1 MKKLNTNH
9 QVIQRL
15 LDISPR
21 GTAWM
26 RMFFML
32 VMMMMTSALAT
43 AQKTYGIKIAGVE
56 VTSENCAD
64 LSVIPDVEGKVSYD
78 VNTQTLTLENATINS
93 SEVGIFIE
101 KSRNIELIGKN
112 TISAGMAA
120 LSVIDAYC
128 VIRSKS
134 AGNLKLNS
142 SKDCAIYVKNSRISI
157 LNNEIYAEGKWG
169 LKGERGNEKISIR
182 NAYLESTGSEGSICN
197 FESFEL
203 ENCRLVQPKGAAFD
217 ATLKAVA
224 LNGKIVTDK
233 VVIVPPK
240 KYGIMVAGVEV
251 TNFNCNDL
259 SVIDGVE
266 GNMSYNLETNT
277 LTMQNVTINKE
288 TNITGIKVI
297 DCNDLKIEVIGN
309 NSITTE
315 SFGIYS
321 KVPCTISGFGTL
333 RLKNRDAGLRMLNTV
348 TIEGVK
354 LFVDGWWGNGLSGVD
369 GETEILTLRNVYVEV
384 TGIKGSICNLK
395 SLVLDGCSI
404 VEPEGA
410 AFDATLKAVALNG
423 KNVIDKVVIAS
434 DLKKYGVKVA
444 GVEVTNINGDDLSVI
459 DGVEGKV
466 RYNPMTKTL
475 TLEDATISSSRPV
488 NGIYIE
494 GDTKIILKG
503 TNTISTP
510 WACLSV
516 SNSTSSISGTGTL
529 TLNSNSNYIALYMNH
544 SNITIEDVKI
554 YAEGKWGI
562 SGENEGEYLTLRN
575 AYLEATGT
583 SGSVCDLNNL
593 ILDDCS
599 IIRPVGAT
607 FDVDKHAVVKDG
619 NVVTNKVI
627 IASQNMQMYGI
638 RVAGVEVTSENC
650 AELNYIDG
658 INSGEMSY
666 DPKTNTLIMKEVSF
680 SSSSTDCAI
689 ENYGCAN
696 LNIKVTGYVGIQ
708 TTEAECIC
716 LDEATTISGTGT
728 IVTES
733 EENEGIIFRKS
744 LTIDGIRL
752 YGENNCGITGENGD
766 TEVLTVRNAY
776 VKVGTIC
783 NIKSLVLDGSS
794 IVQPEGAAFDAT
806 LKGVAFE
813 GDLATDVLIKPTDYL
828 GIDVA
833 GVMVTKANCA
843 DLSVLDGVTGKL
855 SYDPMTNTLTMQDCT
870 ISPTTSDLGLF
881 IEEGKDLKV
890 EILGNNNITARDG
903 CIMLYGKS
911 IISGSGTLNV
921 TCSNNTAIFARTPS
935 LTIEG
940 IRLIVEGD
948 WSGITGF
955 DGQTEVITVRNAYVE
970 VTGGLGSIDDIKDL
984 VLEGCSIVQP
994 KGAAFDA
1001 TLKCVALN
1009 GEVVKDKVVIEPDA
1023 SGINDITA
1031 DVPARKKGVFTVQ
1044 GVKQTQSWN
1053 ELPAGVYIV
1062 DGVKRVKR

>member
-1 MKKLNTNH
+1 
-9 QVIQRL
+9 
-15 LDISPR
+15 
-21 GTAWM
+21 M

-32 VMMMMTSALAT
+32 ILMMMSSAFVM
-43 AQKTYGIKIAGVE
+43 AQDSYGFKIADVE

-64 LSVIPDVEGKVSYD
+64 LSVIEGVEGK
-78 VNTQTLTLENATINS
+78 I
-93 SEVGIFIE
+93 
-101 KSRNIELIGKN
+101 
-112 TISAGMAA
+112 
-120 LSVIDAYC
+120 
-128 VIRSKS
+128 
-134 AGNLKLNS
+134 
-142 SKDCAIYVKNSRISI
+142 
-157 LNNEIYAEGKWG
+157 
-169 LKGERGNEKISIR
+169 
-182 NAYLESTGSEGSICN
+182 
-197 FESFEL
+197 
-203 ENCRLVQPKGAAFD
+203 
-217 ATLKAVA
+217 
-224 LNGKIVTDK
+224 
-233 VVIVPPK
+233 
-240 KYGIMVAGVEV
+240 
-251 TNFNCNDL
+251 
-259 SVIDGVE
+259 
-266 GNMSYNLETNT
+266 SYNSETNT
-277 LTMQNVTINKE
+277 LTMQDVTIDNVD
-288 TNITGIKVI
+288 NGIFI
-297 DCNDLKIEVIGN
+297 NSSSEGLNIEVLGD

-315 SFGIYS
+315 NVCITGWAS
-321 KVPCTISGFGTL
+321 PCRIGGSGTL
-333 RLKNRDAGLRMLNTV
+333 RLKSAESAGIYAYNSQAVIVGIKLYTEGLYGIGGNNGESGEML
-348 TIEGVK
+348 
-354 LFVDGWWGNGLSGVD
+354 S
-369 GETEILTLRNVYVEV
+369 LRNVYVEA
-384 TGIKGSICNLK
+384 TGSNGSICDFQNV
-395 SLVLDGCSI
+395 VLDGCSI
-404 VEPEGA
+404 TQPEGA
-410 AFDATLKAVALNG
+410 AFEAGLHAVALNG
-423 KNVIDKVVIAS
+423 AVVKDKVVIEPE
-434 DLKKYGVKVA
+434 LKKYGIRIA
-444 GVEVTNINGDDLSVI
+444 GVEVTEANYESLSDI
-459 DGVEGKV
+459 DA
-466 RYNPMTKTL
+466 M
-475 TLEDATISSSRPV
+475 
-488 NGIYIE
+488 
-494 GDTKIILKG
+494 
-503 TNTISTP
+503 
-510 WACLSV
+510 
-516 SNSTSSISGTGTL
+516 
-529 TLNSNSNYIALYMNH
+529 
-544 SNITIEDVKI
+544 
-554 YAEGKWGI
+554 
-562 SGENEGEYLTLRN
+562 
-575 AYLEATGT
+575 
-583 SGSVCDLNNL
+583 
-593 ILDDCS
+593 
-599 IIRPVGAT
+599 
-607 FDVDKHAVVKDG
+607 
-619 NVVTNKVI
+619 
-627 IASQNMQMYGI
+627 
-638 RVAGVEVTSENC
+638 
-650 AELNYIDG
+650 
-658 INSGEMSY
+658 NSGEMSY
-666 DPKTNTLIMKEVSF
+666 DPETKTLTMNEVDLSAYD
-680 SSSSTDCAI
+680 SDIAI

-696 LNIKVTGYVGIQ
+696 LNINVTGYVGIQ

-733 EENEGIIFRKS
+733 EENDGIIFRKS

-881 IEEGKDLKV
+881 TEEGKDLKV

-911 IISGSGTLNV
+911 IIGGSGTLNV

-1009 GEVVKDKVVIEPDA
+1009 GEKVTDKVVIEQDA

-1031 DVPARKKGVFTVQ
+1031 DVPARKKGIFTVQ

-1053 ELPAGVYIV
+1053 ELPAGIYIV
-1062 DGVKRVKR
+1062 DGVKRVKK